1 MKITFFS
8 SKQYDHEFFEKQNQN
23 RFSLQFL
30 EVPLQASTAVLA
42 KGADAVCIFV
52 NDNANAELLE
62 MLKGVG
68 MKILALRCSGFNQ
81 VDVNA
86 AKKLSIPVVRVP
98 AYSPYAVAEH
108 TVSLMMTLNRK
119 THKAYNRVREGNFSI
134 AGLTGFDMYGK
145 TVGLIGLGKI
155 GLCTA
160 KILAGFGCKLL
171 GYDLFPSEE
180 AKHAGVNFVDL
191 DHLIAHADIIS
202 MHCPLTPENYHFINE
217 ASIANMKTGVM
228 IINTSRGKLVDTN
241 ALTEGLK
248 SRKIGFVGLDVY
260 EEEADLFFE
269 DLSNEIIDDEV
280 FMRLITFPNV
290 LITSHQ
296 AFLTVEALTNIADTT
311 LNNVEAYLQ
320 RGEILNG
327 V

>member
-1 MKITFFS
+1 MKITCFS
-8 SKQYDHEFFEKQNQN
+8 SKQYDREFFEKQNQN
-23 RFSLQFL
+23 RFSFQFL

-52 NDNANAELLE
+52 NDDANAEVIEILDSV
-62 MLKGVG
+62 GVK
-68 MKILALRCSGFNQ
+68 MLALRCAGFNQ
-81 VDVNA
+81 VDLA
-86 AKKLSIPVVRVP
+86 TAKKFGMLVVRVP

-134 AGLTGFDMYGK
+134 AGLTGFDMFGK

-171 GYDLFPSEE
+171 GYDLFPNEE
-180 AKHAGVNFVDL
+180 AKRVGVNFVDL
-191 DHLIAHADIIS
+191 DQLMAQSDIIS
-202 MHCPLTPENYHFINE
+202 LHCPLTPENFHFINQ
-217 ASIANMKTGVM
+217 ASIANMKNGVM

-241 ALTEGLK
+241 ALIEGLK
-248 SRKIGFVGLDVY
+248 SRKIGYVGLDVY

-269 DLSNEIIDDEV
+269 DLSNKIIDDEV
-280 FMRLITFPNV
+280 FMRLLTFPNV

-296 AFLTVEALTNIADTT
+296 AFLTNEALTNIADTT
-311 LNNVEAYLQ
+311 LNNVEAFLK
-320 RGEILNG
+320 RGEIVNA